1 MKQAQWQKAYEY
13 MKDGSSLTSLTA
25 LTELGIISF
34 PKRICEMEARGIKVK
49 RERITVLDRDNE
61 KKHVIR
67 YSLCV

>member
-1 MKQAQWQKAYEY
+1 MKQAQWQQAYEY
-13 MKDGSSLTSLTA
+13 MQQYGSITSLTA

-49 RERITVLDRDNE
+49 RERVKVLDRYNQE
-61 KKHVIR
+61 KRIIR